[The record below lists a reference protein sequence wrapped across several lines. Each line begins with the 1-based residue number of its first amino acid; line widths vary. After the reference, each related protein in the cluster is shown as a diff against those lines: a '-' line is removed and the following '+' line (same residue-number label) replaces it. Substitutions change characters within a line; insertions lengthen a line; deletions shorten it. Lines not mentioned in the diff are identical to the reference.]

1 MITISDRPQQTLGS
15 DHGGAQPIEEHIA
28 GFFSEAERARSAR
41 NISVWQ
47 SYLPPD
53 CVQSM
58 INMGW
63 DHST

>member
-1 MITISDRPQQTLGS
+1 MTTISDTPQQAIGAI
-15 DHGGAQPIEEHIA
+15 HGGVQTIA
-28 GFFSEAERARSAR
+28 DQIASFFPEPERNRSAR
-41 NISVWQ
+41 NISLWQ
-47 SYLPPD
+47 SYLPHD